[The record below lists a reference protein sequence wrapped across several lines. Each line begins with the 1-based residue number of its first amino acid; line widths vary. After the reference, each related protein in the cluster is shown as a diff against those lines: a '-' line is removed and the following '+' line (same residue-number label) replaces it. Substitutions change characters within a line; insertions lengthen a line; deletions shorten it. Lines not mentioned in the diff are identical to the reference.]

1 MECFSHDMGPV
12 VRMARPEN
20 PNEIDEYVNPFC
32 TELDEIGSF
41 QSYCIGHFEH
51 EWLDALGQMIAE
63 GRVPITD
70 APRVDDPTE
79 LRHMDSGY
87 IHRMEFSRLDRG
99 HFYADAIIPV
109 EITVSNQCG
118 GTSRIWKKKQWY
130 RLRNIIEVQPGG
142 YSISECGVSIYHKD
156 EANPG
161 LPLSEYLIPVLDET
175 GIEEEADQI
184 LMQYYPE
191 ALLSKPVDGRLLA
204 ERMGLRVRI
213 FPISDMNIMGKSIF
227 HNGILKGEGHSAYR
241 QLEVRPGDII
251 VNRRYMGPSH
261 RTQLSS
267 IVIHEC
273 CHHYEHDLFVWAQ
286 SFYNEDIL
294 GIDCPVVRGRYPSNG
309 QSPVF
314 WAERQARQ
322 MTYRIKM
329 NKMVTRAK
337 AEEYL
342 CLYREQNPDGS
353 AGEQYETTIRRLA
366 RFFDVSEQC
375 ARNRM
380 VEIGYPQAQG
390 VLNFV
395 DRNYI
400 PPFSYPADV
409 LTRNQTFLIGAKDAI
424 KLFAQN
430 EKFRELISSGAY
442 IYVEGR
448 FCIDRAEYVVR
459 GKDGKP
465 QLTEY
470 TRNHT
475 EVCCLRFDREGNS
488 KDPEYHWDEFHLDDS
503 EPRYVVVK
511 GERIHCPQNAAEPGL
526 CDPNAFRAELEWS
539 VAIRKLISGKEFGDA
554 LKVLMDVRDISVEQM
569 ESASGIS
576 VSALKRLRA
585 GQEATAEQIIAIA
598 VALQLPP
605 MVSGDLLEMCGIRL
619 DHNSLKNSAY
629 QMILMT
635 QYKTGIEQVNT
646 FLAACGCKK
655 LKTAC

>member
-1 MECFSHDMGPV
+1 MDCFSRDMGPV
-12 VRMARPEN
+12 VRVARPEN
-20 PNEIDEYVNPFC
+20 PNEIDEFVNPLY

-41 QSYCIGHFEH
+41 QSYCIGHFEQ
-51 EWLDALGQMIAE
+51 EWVDGLGQMIAE
-63 GRVPITD
+63 GRVPLTE
-70 APRVDDPTE
+70 APRVEDPTE

-87 IHRMEFSRLDRG
+87 IQRMEFSRLDRK

-118 GTSRIWKKKQWY
+118 RTARLWKKKQWY

-142 YSISECGVSIYHKD
+142 YSISECGVSIYRKD

-161 LPLSEYLIPVLDET
+161 LPLSEYLIPVLDEA

-191 ALLSKPVDGRLLA
+191 ALLSEPVDGRLLA
-204 ERMGLRVRI
+204 ERMGLRVRV
-213 FPISDMNIMGKSIF
+213 FPIPDMNIMGKSIF
-227 HNGILKGEGHSAYR
+227 HDSVLKGKGQFADWKLDVY
-241 QLEVRPGDII
+241 PGDII
-251 VNRRYMGPSH
+251 VNRRYKGPSH
-261 RTQLSS
+261 REQLSS

-286 SFYNEDIL
+286 SLYNADIL
-294 GIDCPVVRGRYPSNG
+294 GIDCPVVRGKYPSKG
-309 QSPVF
+309 KSPVF

-322 MTYRIKM
+322 ITYRIKM
-329 NKMVTRAK
+329 NKMVTKAK

-342 CLYREQNPDGS
+342 RLYKKQNPEGS
-353 AGEQYETTIRRLA
+353 VGEQYETTIRRLA
-366 RFFDVSEQC
+366 RFFEVSEQC

-380 VEIGYPQAQG
+380 VEIGFPETQG

-395 DRNYI
+395 DRKYI

-409 LTRNQTFLIGAKDAI
+409 LTRNQTFLIGAKKAV

-448 FCIDRAEYVVR
+448 FCVNKAEYVRR
-459 GKDGKP
+459 GEDGKP
-465 QLTEY
+465 CLTEY
-470 TRNHT
+470 ARLHT
-475 EVCCLRFDREGNS
+475 EVCCLRFDREGSVEN
-488 KDPEYHWDEFHLDDS
+488 PEYHWGELHM
-503 EPRYVVVK
+503 EAGGVK
-511 GERIHCPQNAAEPGL
+511 QFTRNGQVIYCPQNAAEPGL

-554 LKVLMDVRDISVEQM
+554 LKDLMDVRDISVEQM

-646 FLAACGCKK
+646 FLAACGFKK